1 MANPAL
7 ALKAIKLGVKGIKKV
22 VKKNKAIKKA
32 KGGPEHNLG
41 HMVRKNKSQYGG
53 RELAGSPRYKYA
65 EKAPDFSKTGQ
76 LPLIKGKKSGT
87 KSKGFKI
94 EKAKRGGYQKPI
106 LKGGQLIAKKHDD
119 KVKATAKKYRDA
131 RREAKLKNKNIVK
144 KVKAPKGATRQDLI
158 PDSNPNE
165 YGYGT
170 DQIYQPYRNLK
181 KRKK

>member
-22 VKKNKAIKKA
+22 VKKNKAMKKVQ
-32 KGGPEHNLG
+32 GGPDHNLG
-41 HMVRKNKSQYGG
+41 HMVRKNRSQYGG

-65 EKAPDFSKTGQ
+65 EKEPDFSLFKN
-76 LPLIKGKKSGT
+76 PPGKKGPKR
-87 KSKGFKI
+87 KSGFKI
-94 EKAKRGGYQKPI
+94 EKSKRGGFQKPI